1 MESIE
6 ITFDVNGEIK
16 VQTKGFSGKSCV
28 EGSKFVEEALG
39 TKTGEKLTGEYY
51 QTTQNQT
58 LDRKIS

>member
-6 ITFDVNGEIK
+6 ITFDVNGEVS
-16 VQTKGFSGKSCV
+16 VQTKGFPSKSCI

-51 QTTQNQT
+51 QTTRSQT

>member
-6 ITFDVNGEIK
+6 IIIDVNGEIK
-16 VQTKGFSGKSCV
+16 IQTKGFSGKSCI

-51 QTTQNQT
+51 QTTRNQT
-58 LDRKIS
+58 LDREIS